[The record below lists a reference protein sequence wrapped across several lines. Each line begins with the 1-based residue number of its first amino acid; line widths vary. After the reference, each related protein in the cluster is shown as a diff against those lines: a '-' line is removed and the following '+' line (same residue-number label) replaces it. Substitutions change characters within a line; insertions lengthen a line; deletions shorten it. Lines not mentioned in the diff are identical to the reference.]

1 MLKVHG
7 KRIKFIYIGQEIRE
21 KDYKINCLWL
31 IIAKILRKIL
41 IVKSNLLNYI
51 VKNVFYA
58 MEQDTKP

>member
-7 KRIKFIYIGQEIRE
+7 KRIILIYLEQEIRG